1 MPSGRNGSYKLHS
14 KGVGDG
20 SNLKTFGSSG
30 RRRPRS
36 EMWTSMMDTVVDESD
51 TGRLQKNSA
60 VDDTRILVE
69 RSYDVS
75 SQRDLSLDRE
85 PDRVVHRV

>member
-1 MPSGRNGSYKLHS
+1 
-14 KGVGDG
+14 
-20 SNLKTFGSSG
+20 
-30 RRRPRS
+30 
-36 EMWTSMMDTVVDESD
+36 MWTSMMDTVVDESD